1 MRNEDRAIIEKMIAY
16 CRDIETLMMRY
27 NQSFEAYQT
36 DIAFQYACSMCL
48 IQIGELAGRLSD
60 EARAAGI
67 PWHAI
72 RAMRKLHAHDY
83 ENVDLGV
90 VWDTLEND
98 IADLEE
104 KLLEL
109 AGGAESADKE

>member
-16 CRDIETLMMRY
+16 CQDIETLMTRY
-27 NQSFEAYQT
+27 NRSFEEYQA

-48 IQIGELAGRLSD
+48 IQIGELAGRLS
-60 EARAAGI
+60 EEVRSPEI

-72 RAMRKLHAHDY
+72 RAMRNLHAHDY
-83 ENVDLGV
+83 ENVDLSV

-98 IADLEE
+98 IADLKE
-104 KLLEL
+104 KLSQLTR
-109 AGGAESADKE
+109 GSKNAD

>member
-1 MRNEDRAIIEKMIAY
+1 MRNEDRAVIEKMIAY
-16 CRDIETLMMRY
+16 CRDIETLMTRY
-27 NQSFEAYQT
+27 NRNFETYQT

-48 IQIGELAGRLSD
+48 IQIGELVGRLSD
-60 EARAAGI
+60 EARSTGI

-72 RAMRKLHAHDY
+72 RVMRNLHAHDY
-83 ENVDLGV
+83 ENVDLSV

-104 KLLEL
+104 KLSQLL
-109 AGGAESADKE
+109 GGAENAD

>member
-1 MRNEDRAIIEKMIAY
+1 MRNEDKGVIEKMIAY
-16 CRDIETLMMRY
+16 CRDIETLMTRY
-27 NQSFEAYQT
+27 NRNFEMYQT

-60 EARAAGI
+60 EARSTGI

-72 RAMRKLHAHDY
+72 RAMRNLHAHDY
-83 ENVDLGV
+83 ENVDLSV

-98 IADLEE
+98 IVDLKE
-104 KLLEL
+104 KLSQLL
-109 AGGAESADKE
+109 GGAENAD

>member
-1 MRNEDRAIIEKMIAY
+1 MRSEDRAVIEKMIAY
-16 CRDIETLMMRY
+16 CRDIETLMTRY
-27 NQSFEAYQT
+27 SRSFEAYQA

-60 EARAAGI
+60 EARTTGI

-72 RAMRKLHAHDY
+72 RAMRNLHAHDY
-83 ENVDLGV
+83 ENVDLSV

-98 IADLEE
+98 IADLRE
-104 KLLEL
+104 KLSEL
-109 AGGAESADKE
+109 LNDDA